1 MDGNPTEQVLIELFP
16 YLEALETRTTA
27 ILQLLKDK
35 GFTTD
40 DQFAPYLE
48 QAGNASNVKW
58 LAARVRMKH
67 LMSSSGKDT
76 RKTAESSAELADGK
90 AAAPAA
96 EPTSEK
102 TAGSDIKEG
111 PDKDSHDASSSNEVH
126 PEAKESSEK
135 KTQR

>member
-1 MDGNPTEQVLIELFP
+1 VLIELFP

-40 DQFAPYLE
+40 EQFATYLE
-48 QAGNASNVKW
+48 QAGNACDVEW

-76 RKTAESSAELADGK
+76 RKTAESSADLSDRK
-90 AAAPAA
+90 TAAPAA
-96 EPTSEK
+96 ELTAEK
-102 TAGSDIKEG
+102 TAGNDIKEG
-111 PDKDSHDASSSNEVH
+111 PYKDSQDASSSNEVH

>member
-40 DQFAPYLE
+40 EQFAPYLE

-76 RKTAESSAELADGK
+76 RKTAE
-90 AAAPAA
+90 PTT
-96 EPTSEK
+96 EPTAEK
-102 TAGSDIKEG
+102 TAGNDTKES
-111 PDKDSHDASSSNEVH
+111 PDKDSHDASSGNEVH
-126 PEAKESSEK
+126 PEAKESSAK
-135 KTQR
+135 KTQ

>member
-16 YLEALETRTTA
+16 YLEALETRSTA

-40 DQFAPYLE
+40 EQFAPYLE

-67 LMSSSGKDT
+67 LLSSSGKDT
-76 RKTAESSAELADGK
+76 TKSAEPSAEMTAGKTAE
-90 AAAPAA
+90 PAA
-96 EPTSEK
+96 EPAAEK
-102 TAGSDIKEG
+102 TAGNDKG
-111 PDKDSHDASSSNEVH
+111 PDKDAHDASSGNEVH
-126 PEAKESSEK
+126 PEAKEGYEK
-135 KTQR
+135 KTQ